1 MTKGLKVAVTALMA
15 QRAVHLGGV
24 HIHKLFYLPVNK
36 RLNLHRMA
44 ETALQSLMQNPVS
57 LNILKMVDVLFLD
70 EVGQISSEMLSCLD
84 MILRRVRNNNI
95 FLGGILFICTLDHKQ
110 LQPIDGKPFLV
121 SPMVLSCFKFV
132 SLTESVRAS
141 GDHNLQRIQKIA
153 RMNPDM
159 YDRNPDLISEF
170 KDLLSSTCTFV
181 DNWNDDIISPTTYR
195 LYGKKYPARKASE
208 QYIEQVRSQFDNN
221 DVRERSAEDIQN
233 PQQSHQ
239 EWQDAN
245 EITSNSLDHKCKE
258 PRKLL
263 FFVGAVYQFMYN
275 NDEE

>member
-1 MTKGLKVAVTALMA
+1 
-15 QRAVHLGGV
+15 
-24 HIHKLFYLPVNK
+24 
-36 RLNLHRMA
+36 
-44 ETALQSLMQNPVS
+44 
-57 LNILKMVDVLFLD
+57 
-70 EVGQISSEMLSCLD
+70 

-181 DNWNDDIISPTTYR
+181 DSWNDDIISPTTYR

-239 EWQDAN
+239 EWQVAN

-263 FFVGAVYQFMYN
+263 FFVGAVYQFTYN
-275 NDEE
+275 NDGKFTQSQLGLLLDHPCQGDIENFRKNTIMVAPTGIKVVKFDDSKTREEYISEGWVKKYVGTSPERTYCVQMNMRGQ